1 MQVTYY
7 EFHKEEVDAAMEG
20 HKNRGSKRSLTHVP
34 SRVENKEA
42 FNILMVRG
50 VLLSWKGHGGIWNCA
65 RLPTCLARLLSV
77 LTITFPKSPPTSS
90 VCLLCSRVEYSP
102 SGADVMAQ
110 CHGCKMHARL
120 RGFAEGCQEL
130 PLEQD

>member
-7 EFHKEEVDAAMEG
+7 EFQKEEVDAAMEG

-50 VLLSWKGHGGIWNCA
+50 TPFLETSWGVCDLRRLS
-65 RLPTCLARLLSV
+65 TCLALAAVSHDDHIRKV
-77 LTITFPKSPPTSS
+77 PAVVITRS
-90 VCLLCSRVEYSP
+90 
-102 SGADVMAQ
+102 AQ
-110 CHGCKMHARL
+110 QG
-120 RGFAEGCQEL
+120 
-130 PLEQD
+130 